1 MTGTVTMTIEDYET
15 LKLGAQASKIER
27 TGLLK
32 AAKEL
37 EVFLTFLITRENID
51 EHLDEFNSYSTTCK
65 VRIVDGRAKIE
76 LLDNGKQIE
85 EDEED

>member
-1 MTGTVTMTIEDYET
+1 MTGTVTMTIDDYEL
-15 LKLGAQASKIER
+15 LKLNATSGKLER
-27 TGLLK
+27 AGILK

-51 EHLDEFNSYSTTCK
+51 EHLEEFNSYSTTCK
-65 VRIVDGRAKIE
+65 VRIIDGRAKIE
-76 LLDNGKQIE
+76 LLNNDKPI

>member
-1 MTGTVTMTIEDYET
+1 MTGTVTMTIDDYEL
-15 LKLGAQASKIER
+15 LKLNATSGKLER
-27 TGLLK
+27 TGILK

-51 EHLDEFNSYSTTCK
+51 EHLEEFNSYSTTCK
-65 VRIVDGRAKIE
+65 VRIIEGRAKIE
-76 LLDNGKQIE
+76 LLNNDKPI

>member
-1 MTGTVTMTIEDYET
+1 MTGTVTMTIDDYES
-15 LKLGAQASKIER
+15 LKLLAIDGDIQKKGI
-27 TGLLK
+27 LK

-51 EHLDEFNSYSTTCK
+51 EHLEEFNSYSTSCK
-65 VRIVDGRAKIE
+65 VRIIDGRARIE
-76 LLDNGKQIE
+76 LLNNDKTI

>member
-1 MTGTVTMTIEDYET
+1 MTGTVTMTIDDYEL
-15 LKLGAQASKIER
+15 LKLNATSGKLER
-27 TGLLK
+27 TGILK

-51 EHLDEFNSYSTTCK
+51 EHLEEFNSYSTSCK
-65 VRIVDGRAKIE
+65 VRIIDGRARIE
-76 LLDNGKQIE
+76 LLNNDKPI

>member
-1 MTGTVTMTIEDYET
+1 MTGTVTMTIDDYEL
-15 LKLGAQASKIER
+15 LKLNATSGKIER
-27 TGLLK
+27 TGILK

-51 EHLDEFNSYSTTCK
+51 EHLEEFNSYSTSCK
-65 VRIVDGRAKIE
+65 VRIIDGRAKIE
-76 LLDNGKQIE
+76 LLNNDKPI

>member
-1 MTGTVTMTIEDYET
+1 MTGTVTMTIDDYEL
-15 LKLGAQASKIER
+15 LKLNATSGKIER
-27 TGLLK
+27 TGILK

-51 EHLDEFNSYSTTCK
+51 EHLEEFNSYSTSCK

-76 LLDNGKQIE
+76 LLNNDKPI

>member
-1 MTGTVTMTIEDYET
+1 MTGTVTMTIDDYEL
-15 LKLGAQASKIER
+15 LKLNAESGKIER
-27 TGLLK
+27 SGILR

-51 EHLDEFNSYSTTCK
+51 EHLDEFNSYSKTCK
-65 VRIVDGRAKIE
+65 VRIIDGRAKIE
-76 LLDNGKQIE
+76 LLNNDKPI

>member
-1 MTGTVTMTIEDYET
+1 MTGTVTMTIADYET
-15 LKLGAQASKIER
+15 LKLEAQSARLER

-51 EHLDEFNSYSTTCK
+51 EHLTEFNSYSTTCK

-76 LLDNGKQIE
+76 LLDNGKII

>member
-1 MTGTVTMTIEDYET
+1 MTGTVTMTIDDYEL
-15 LKLGAQASKIER
+15 LKLNATSGKLER
-27 TGLLK
+27 TGILK

-51 EHLDEFNSYSTTCK
+51 EHLEEFNSYSTTCK

-76 LLDNGKQIE
+76 LLNNDKPI

>member
-1 MTGTVTMTIEDYET
+1 MTGTVTMTIDDYEL
-15 LKLGAQASKIER
+15 LKLNAESGKVER
-27 TGLLK
+27 SGILK

-51 EHLDEFNSYSTTCK
+51 EHLDEFNSYSTSCK
-65 VRIVDGRAKIE
+65 VRIIDGRAKIE
-76 LLDNGKQIE
+76 LLNNDKNI

>member
-1 MTGTVTMTIEDYET
+1 MTGTVTMTIDDYEL
-15 LKLGAQASKIER
+15 LKLGATSGKIER
-27 TGLLK
+27 TGILK

-51 EHLDEFNSYSTTCK
+51 EHLEEFNSYSTSCK
-65 VRIVDGRAKIE
+65 VRIIDGRARIE
-76 LLDNGKQIE
+76 LLNNDKPI

>member
-1 MTGTVTMTIEDYET
+1 MTGTVTMTIDDYEL
-15 LKLGAQASKIER
+15 LKLNATSGKLER
-27 TGLLK
+27 TGILK

-51 EHLDEFNSYSTTCK
+51 EHLEEFNSYSTTCK
-65 VRIVDGRAKIE
+65 VRIIDGRAKIE
-76 LLDNGKQIE
+76 LLNNDKPI

>member
-1 MTGTVTMTIEDYET
+1 MTGTVTMTIDDYEL
-15 LKLGAQASKIER
+15 LKLSATSGKIER
-27 TGLLK
+27 TGILK

-51 EHLDEFNSYSTTCK
+51 EHLEEFNSYSTSCK
-65 VRIVDGRAKIE
+65 VRIIDGRARIE
-76 LLDNGKQIE
+76 LLNNDNPI

>member
-1 MTGTVTMTIEDYET
+1 MTGTVTMTIDDYEL
-15 LKLGAQASKIER
+15 LKLSATSGKVER
-27 TGLLK
+27 TGILK

-51 EHLDEFNSYSTTCK
+51 EHLEEFNSYSTSCK
-65 VRIVDGRAKIE
+65 VRIIDGRARIE
-76 LLDNGKQIE
+76 LLNNDKPI

>member
-1 MTGTVTMTIEDYET
+1 MTGTVTMTIDDYEL
-15 LKLGAQASKIER
+15 LKLNATSGKIER
-27 TGLLK
+27 TGILK

-51 EHLDEFNSYSTTCK
+51 EHLEEFNSYSTTCK
-65 VRIVDGRAKIE
+65 VRIIDGRAKIE
-76 LLDNGKQIE
+76 LLNNDKPI

>member
-1 MTGTVTMTIEDYET
+1 MTGTVTMTIDDYEL
-15 LKLGAQASKIER
+15 LKLNATSGKIER
-27 TGLLK
+27 PGILK

-51 EHLDEFNSYSTTCK
+51 EHLEEFNSYSTSCK
-65 VRIVDGRAKIE
+65 VRIIDGRAKIE
-76 LLDNGKQIE
+76 LLNNDKPI

>member
-1 MTGTVTMTIEDYET
+1 MTGTVTMTIDDYEL
-15 LKLGAQASKIER
+15 LKLNAESGKVER
-27 TGLLK
+27 SGILR

-51 EHLDEFNSYSTTCK
+51 EHLDEFNSYSKTCK
-65 VRIVDGRAKIE
+65 VRIIDGRAKIE
-76 LLDNGKQIE
+76 LLNNDKPI

>member
-1 MTGTVTMTIEDYET
+1 MTGTVTMTINDYEL
-15 LKLGAQASKIER
+15 LKLNATSGKIER
-27 TGLLK
+27 TGILK

-51 EHLDEFNSYSTTCK
+51 EHLEEFNSYSTSCK

-76 LLDNGKQIE
+76 LLNNDKPI

>member
-1 MTGTVTMTIEDYET
+1 MTGTVTMTIDDYEL
-15 LKLGAQASKIER
+15 LKLNAASGKIER
-27 TGLLK
+27 LGILK

-51 EHLDEFNSYSTTCK
+51 EHLEEFNSYSTSCK

-76 LLDNGKQIE
+76 LLSNDKPI

>member
-1 MTGTVTMTIEDYET
+1 MTGTVTMTIDDYEL
-15 LKLGAQASKIER
+15 LKLNATSGKIER
-27 TGLLK
+27 TGILK

-51 EHLDEFNSYSTTCK
+51 EHLEEFNSYSTSCK
-65 VRIVDGRAKIE
+65 VRIIDGRARIE
-76 LLDNGKQIE
+76 LLNNDKPI

>member
-1 MTGTVTMTIEDYET
+1 MTGTVTMTIADYET
-15 LKLGAQASKIER
+15 LKLEAQSSRLER

-37 EVFLTFLITRENID
+37 EVFLTFLITRENIN

-76 LLDNGKQIE
+76 LLDNGKII